1 MPADESIYTRVYA
14 CGTEAIDL
22 LLLENSFSL
31 QRESDKEKNE
41 TCIASKHLFTKFT
54 FTYHFSRR
62 LGQLGRSRKV
72 KSKNF
77 LFIEVRHSS
86 FHQSHQR
93 MKKSPSV
100 KTIIYKNTWLSYLFC
115 ISINVLDLISS
126 WRSWYKNVAI
136 L

>member
-1 MPADESIYTRVYA
+1 M
-14 CGTEAIDL
+14 
-22 LLLENSFSL
+22 LENSFSL

-54 FTYHFSRR
+54 FTYHFSRG
-62 LGQLGRSRKV
+62 LGQLGRSRKI

-115 ISINVLDLISS
+115 ISINVLDLYLRGDHGTKTWQLFSIFYISQ
-126 WRSWYKNVAI
+126 I
-136 L
+136 LILLQRQKCIWI